1 MVTTIHLK
9 MQVRGFHG
17 VDEQERR
24 VGNDFAVS
32 LSLQYPF
39 DKAMASD
46 NLDDTISYAD
56 VAAIVREQMAV
67 PSKLLEHVVGRIRRE
82 VLNRYPAIRGGR
94 IAVAKLNP
102 PIPGQVEAAVEV
114 EW

>member
-1 MVTTIHLK
+1 MVTTIHLT
-9 MQVRGFHG
+9 MQVRAFHG

-24 VGNDFAVS
+24 VGNDFKVS

-56 VAAIVREQMAV
+56 LAAIVREQMAV

-82 VLNRYPAIRGGR
+82 LLNRYPAIRGGR

-102 PIPGQVEAAVEV
+102 PISGQVEAAVEV

>member
-46 NLDDTISYAD
+46 NLDDT
-56 VAAIVREQMAV
+56 
-67 PSKLLEHVVGRIRRE
+67 
-82 VLNRYPAIRGGR
+82 
-94 IAVAKLNP
+94 
-102 PIPGQVEAAVEV
+102 
-114 EW
+114 